1 MRQVLAGL
9 KYLHDNGLVHRDIKG
24 ANLLL
29 DTTGIIKLA
38 DFGMASKLLAG
49 TRRQGRRETEL
60 NVNVTHAAAV
70 SSRFAPLV
78 GQVWTT

>member
-1 MRQVLAGL
+1 MSQVLAGL

-49 TRRQGRRETEL
+49 AVRLARQSKRPRR
-60 NVNVTHAAAV
+60 
-70 SSRFAPLV
+70 S
-78 GQVWTT
+78 

>member
-1 MRQVLAGL
+1 MSQVLAGL

-49 TRRQGRRETEL
+49 T
-60 NVNVTHAAAV
+60 
-70 SSRFAPLV
+70 SS
-78 GQVWTT
+78 